1 MIQAERDRVRMEMND
16 QALAARIHQR
26 EKEKAAIRRQ
36 EREVAKER
44 KALQRQQSAQA
55 GEAGMKNVRMESNGA
70 LLDLLYTDFPTHG
83 IAGHNFITFNV
94 VFFCSQSAR
103 KFRRVFATCEWA
115 TTTTRTSQL
124 HLSVCHY
131 FAPLKQSKVR

>member
-70 LLDLLYTDFPTHG
+70 LLNLLNTDFPILG
-83 IAGHNFITFNV
+83 IAGHYFIIFNV
-94 VFFCSQSAR
+94 VR
-103 KFRRVFATCEWA
+103 FRED
-115 TTTTRTSQL
+115 QL
-124 HLSVCHY
+124 IESFSREL
-131 FAPLKQSKVR
+131 FLKLN